1 MQRKLTSHKEWRDH
15 KAGDTNLEGERA
27 SVFLSLMA
35 ACDES
40 PLSSREC
47 MTSGWPTSSSP
58 SPS

>member
-35 ACDES
+35 ACDMS
-40 PLSSREC
+40 LLCPPGSA
-47 MTSGWPTSSSP
+47 
-58 SPS
+58 